1 MNKQTA
7 LTLSNMSRSETT
19 VKSPFNT
26 TSNTLRDKIRLI
38 FSYFLK
44 LKLDLK
50 RIRLIIIFN
59 SVLL

>member
-26 TSNTLRDKIRLI
+26 TSNTLRDKIRLV
-38 FSYFLK
+38 FSHFLK
-44 LKLDLK
+44 CKT
-50 RIRLIIIFN
+50 RLEEDKINNYF
-59 SVLL
+59 